1 MKFVKGCVC
10 VCVCVYQKSCENPE
24 TLGGGNAPESF

>member
-1 MKFVKGCVC
+1 MKFVKGC